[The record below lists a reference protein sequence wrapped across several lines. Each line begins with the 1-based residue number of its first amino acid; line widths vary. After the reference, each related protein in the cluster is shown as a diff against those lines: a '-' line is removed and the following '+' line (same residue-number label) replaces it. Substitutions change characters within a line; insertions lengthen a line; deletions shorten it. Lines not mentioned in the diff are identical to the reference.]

1 VVTTF
6 DVLAEPNRRRILDAL
21 LEAPCSVNEL
31 VTRLRLTQPQ
41 ASKHLRVL
49 RDAGLVSVHRD
60 AQRRRYELRPD
71 PLVEIDAWLNPYRR
85 LWSDRLDALERHL
98 DTGGAE

>member
-1 VVTTF
+1 VATTF

-31 VTRLRLTQPQ
+31 VARLRLTQPQ

-49 RDAGLVSVHRD
+49 REAGLVSVHRD

-71 PLVEIDAWLNPYRR
+71 PLVEIDAWLSPYRR
-85 LWSDRLDALERHL
+85 LWSDRLDALTRHL
-98 DTGGAE
+98 DGEE